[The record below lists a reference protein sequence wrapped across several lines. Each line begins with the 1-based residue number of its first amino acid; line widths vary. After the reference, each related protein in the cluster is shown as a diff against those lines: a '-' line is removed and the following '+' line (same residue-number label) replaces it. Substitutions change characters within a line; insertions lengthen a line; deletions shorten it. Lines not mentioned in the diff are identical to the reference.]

1 MKHLPFMKRYMNNSR
16 REERFSIH
24 EKKEYDIVMNRLIR
38 AGGRKMGRIKT
49 KAAILLVLLLLL
61 AGGYM
66 VINDIELKDV
76 PTAIGQTLSQ
86 EKEEYTVKT
95 YKITKIEGTEYHGTA
110 ANGTKIIFNGD
121 KLKQDLSDV
130 KKGDKIKAY
139 FSKSN
144 RIDGLLKV
152 VKVNE

>member
-1 MKHLPFMKRYMNNSR
+1 
-16 REERFSIH
+16 
-24 EKKEYDIVMNRLIR
+24 MNRLIR

-86 EKEEYTVKT
+86 EKKNIQSKHIKLRKSKELSTTVRQR
-95 YKITKIEGTEYHGTA
+95 TA
-110 ANGTKIIFNGD
+110 QN
-121 KLKQDLSDV
+121 
-130 KKGDKIKAY
+130 Y
-139 FSKSN
+139 F
-144 RIDGLLKV
+144 
-152 VKVNE
+152 

>member
-1 MKHLPFMKRYMNNSR
+1 MN
-16 REERFSIH
+16 
-24 EKKEYDIVMNRLIR
+24 
-38 AGGRKMGRIKT
+38 T
-49 KAAILLVLLLLL
+49 
-61 AGGYM
+61 
-66 VINDIELKDV
+66 
-76 PTAIGQTLSQ
+76 
-86 EKEEYTVKT
+86 TVRQR
-95 YKITKIEGTEYHGTA
+95 
-110 ANGTKIIFNGD
+110 NGTKIIFNGD